1 MRLRSKLLISTVLWR
16 APSGCL
22 VNLWDHPI
30 ISWLSRNVS
39 IFLDIRKHQVT
50 DLRLLPDFMVSTL
63 LATSKSLD
71 PNHSTSWTQNKH
83 VVAVVEFYD
92 WQNINNTPNTLV
104 YILSSNS
111 SFHHFHSL
119 LDDTGES
126 KVCDL
131 PWKKIVFF
139 LLLNSRCKKK
149 EEEPSLDLDTVRV
162 LTQIQ
167 AVGWCKS
174 IYIYK

>member
-22 VNLWDHPI
+22 VNLWDDPI

-39 IFLDIRKHQVT
+39 IFLDIRKHQ
-50 DLRLLPDFMVSTL
+50 
-63 LATSKSLD
+63 ATESNRPVAASGFHGQHPPGNIQRLD
-71 PNHSTSWTQNKH
+71 PNHSTSWIQNKH
-83 VVAVVEFYD
+83 LVAVVEFYD

-131 PWKKIVFF
+131 PWKKNMCF
-139 LLLNSRCKKK
+139 LLRNSRCKKK
-149 EEEPSLDLDTVRV
+149 EEPSLDLDTVRV

-167 AVGWCKS
+167 AVG
-174 IYIYK
+174 